1 MPRAVFLRLPDD
13 LVEDL
18 ERFCPRTLSL
28 TTFCAYLIELGIDR
42 DTRLSAYHVGAGN
55 TGNPPTK
62 VQPSNED
69 QKLTLQASTSSEIE
83 PSPPDNFRFLG
94 DGVGKGESEGG
105 TPRKPLSLIREIPD
119 ALEPFTDLIEEFW
132 RVKKGSKSSN
142 AWALLMTELQKINAS
157 YGKERTEEQ
166 LQLGING
173 LWKGIT
179 MRNFQRFETPS
190 KGASKEPEHR
200 HPASRVFTAEK
211 GFEDG
216 PASNPALEGLF

>member
-1 MPRAVFLRLPDD
+1 MRLELQIPDD
-13 LVEDL
+13 LAEDL
-18 ERFCPRTLSL
+18 ARFKPRTLSL
-28 TTFCAYLIELGIDR
+28 PMFCAYLLEIGIDR
-42 DTRLSAYHVGAGN
+42 DARVPAYRVGAGN
-55 TGNPPTK
+55 TGNLPTK

-83 PSPPDNFRFLG
+83 PSPPDIVRFLG
-94 DGVGKGESEGG
+94 DGVGKGECEGE
-105 TPRKPLSLIREIPD
+105 TPRKPLSLIRDIPD

-132 RVKKGSKSSN
+132 RVKKGSKSNN

-190 KGASKEPEHR
+190 KSASKEPEHR
-200 HPASRVFTAEK
+200 HPASRVFTADR

-216 PASNPALEGLF
+216 PTTNPVLADLF